1 MRGGWAGDL
10 TALDVACT
18 LLLQFG
24 AHSIGTGG
32 RSVTVRL
39 PPATL
44 EVALLGDVVVR
55 AGDSLVLE
63 AELQSASLSVGR
75 RQIRVERGGRLDLV
89 RINIVD
95 SVESSAVFSEGV
107 LHLLNCTFERCVA
120 NSNVV
125 NRAAEGVVKS
135 PTDSGIVGTT
145 LVPAVLNAWGGAVL
159 AFWTAASVVSS
170 GTTFASNAVRGARVL
185 NAGGA
190 MCAFGASV
198 TLDAG
203 TTFKNNHAGGGTLI
217 GSRGGAVSLIYAQL
231 DASNVVFLRNWA
243 QHDERRP
250 ANEALQKPPDSE
262 DGKSSTGLTS
272 ASTSNPMFAQGGALH
287 LANSKVV
294 LTSSRFEENGAR
306 NAESRSFGGAIFIND
321 GSTLRTEGCSFMRN
335 KVMMAT
341 GQLGGG
347 GAIRVDVGGSLWVQN
362 TVYELNSVVSQAE
375 ANGGAISSAGRLT
388 LAAGNVFR
396 ANSVSGAGR
405 SEGGA
410 IFAGEDSAL
419 VARDGVQFIDDKVPR
434 VILECCCCV

>member
-1 MRGGWAGDL
+1 
-10 TALDVACT
+10 

-24 AHSIGTGG
+24 SHVSGTGG
-32 RSVTVRL
+32 RSITVRL
-39 PPATL
+39 PSATL
-44 EVALLGDVVVR
+44 EVTFLLGDVIVR
-55 AGDSLVLE
+55 AGDKLTLESE

-203 TTFKNNHAGGGTLI
+203 TTFKNNHAEGGTLI

-243 QHDERRP
+243 QQDESRP
-250 ANEALQKPPDSE
+250 ADEALQKPPDSE

-272 ASTSNPMFAQGGALH
+272 ASDSLPMFTQGGALH
-287 LANSKVV
+287 LGNSKVV

-410 IFAGEDSAL
+410 IFAGVDSAL
-419 VARDGVQFIDDKVPR
+419 VAMDGVQFIDDKVPR

>member
-1 MRGGWAGDL
+1 
-10 TALDVACT
+10 

-125 NRAAEGVVKS
+125 NRAAEGVVTS
-135 PTDSGIVGTT
+135 VTDSGIAGTT
-145 LVPAVLNAWGGAVL
+145 VVPAVLGAWGGAVL

-170 GTTFASNAVRGARVL
+170 GATFASNAVRGARVL

-250 ANEALQKPPDSE
+250 ADEALQKPPDSE
-262 DGKSSTGLTS
+262 DGKSGLTS
-272 ASTSNPMFAQGGALH
+272 EQ
-287 LANSKVV
+287 
-294 LTSSRFEENGAR
+294 
-306 NAESRSFGGAIFIND
+306 
-321 GSTLRTEGCSFMRN
+321 
-335 KVMMAT
+335 
-341 GQLGGG
+341 
-347 GAIRVDVGGSLWVQN
+347 
-362 TVYELNSVVSQAE
+362 
-375 ANGGAISSAGRLT
+375 
-388 LAAGNVFR
+388 
-396 ANSVSGAGR
+396 
-405 SEGGA
+405 
-410 IFAGEDSAL
+410 AL
-419 VARDGVQFIDDKVPR
+419 VAYGPTH
-434 VILECCCCV
+434 LPHCVHGHVYVARRFAAKQRQQQAT